1 MAGCGGMLRRSFA
14 PCRRSVRAFVN
25 NAGMPKK
32 ARIEKQSGRE
42 SPFFRER
49 RSEQF
54 CLSPV
59 IA

>member
-32 ARIEKQSGRE
+32 PGSKSRGEE
-42 SPFFRER
+42 NHLFFRKR